1 MRRFVFGILNVGN
14 SKIVNQEHC
23 RTDATGMEFTSP
35 LVCRGLTMS
44 SCTLYGYI
52 IFLRRECHSVC
63 FLCEVSYDLK
73 ERMGRTDFTLFSYLY
88 VSAGILIR

>member
-1 MRRFVFGILNVGN
+1 
-14 SKIVNQEHC
+14 
-23 RTDATGMEFTSP
+23 
-35 LVCRGLTMS
+35 MS
-44 SCTLYGYI
+44 SRTLYGCV

-88 VSAGILIR
+88 VSAGIFDSLEQLFRRRIKRLVLEFSRDIDESVYDG

>member
-1 MRRFVFGILNVGN
+1 
-14 SKIVNQEHC
+14 
-23 RTDATGMEFTSP
+23 
-35 LVCRGLTMS
+35 MS
-44 SCTLYGYI
+44 SRTLYGCI

-88 VSAGILIR
+88 VSAGILIRQSGYFADESKSLCWNQLR